1 MFVHIDGWQ
10 ICLKVINFVDKP
22 PNFSWTHLFKHLNR
36 FLSLKML
43 EGLFNK
49 LFKEL
54 FNKEEKYGEIF
65 PTISLPPL
73 SYIRPTSTLSDL
85 SQLPLEGVF
94 QLFLRVQV
102 PQQRA

>member
-65 PTISLPPL
+65 STISL
-73 SYIRPTSTLSDL
+73 TL
-85 SQLPLEGVF
+85 
-94 QLFLRVQV
+94 LFYSSHLHSV
-102 PQQRA
+102 